1 MTMTD
6 PIADMLTRIRNA
18 IMATHSNVDIP
29 YSRINMHIAAILKEE
44 GYIRDFKVV
53 QDTIQGVLSIDFKYI
68 DQEESQNVIR
78 GLKRV
83 SKPGRRRYVKSDEVP
98 MVLNGL
104 GTAILTTSRG
114 IMTDRE
120 CRRQHIG
127 GEVLCEV
134 W

>member
-18 IMATHSNVDIP
+18 IMAKQGNVDIP
-29 YSRINMHIAAILKEE
+29 NSGVKAQIASILKEE
-44 GYIRDFKVV
+44 GYIKDFEVIQASV
-53 QDTIQGVLSIDFKYI
+53 QDRLNIEFRFVDE
-68 DQEESQNVIR
+68 EESQNVIR
-78 GLKRV
+78 GLKRI
-83 SKPGRRRYVKSDEVP
+83 SKPGRRRYVKADEVP
-98 MVLNGL
+98 QVLNGL

-114 IMTDRE
+114 LLTDHE
-120 CRRQHIG
+120 CRRQKIG